1 MAKPVQLTWLTGAQ
15 AIRLHDA
22 GLRPPRGPFAYA
34 LVCDVRDPALAALA
48 NLALTDADLAD
59 ERTPSASARTH
70 FRARRSLLRALAAAA
85 LGVSPTS
92 VRIAYDSDGAPRVD
106 GLPAFVSV
114 SSRGPLAALS
124 VASSPLGIDLEPFD
138 ASAEPVDAVL
148 HPREQAMLAELA
160 GPARARAFLRI
171 WTAKEAYLKALGR
184 GFKRDPA
191 TIAATCEAA
200 QFSIDDGGPAP
211 LPVATF
217 APPMGLGDLI
227 VACAVTA

>member
-15 AIRLHDA
+15 AIRLHEG

-70 FRARRSLLRALAAAA
+70 FRARRALLRALVAAAM
-85 LGVSPTS
+85 GVEPARA
-92 VRIAYDSDGAPRVD
+92 RIAYDSDGAPRVTD
-106 GLPAFVSV
+106 LPTFVSV
-114 SSRGPLAALS
+114 SSRGPLAALA
-124 VASSPLGIDLEPFD
+124 VASSPVGIDLEPFD
-138 ASAEPVDAVL
+138 AAAAAVDAVL

-160 GPARARAFLRI
+160 GDERARAFLRI

-191 TIAATCEAA
+191 TIVAHCEAA
-200 QFSIDDGGPAP
+200 HFSINDGWPAP
-211 LPVATF
+211 LTVATF